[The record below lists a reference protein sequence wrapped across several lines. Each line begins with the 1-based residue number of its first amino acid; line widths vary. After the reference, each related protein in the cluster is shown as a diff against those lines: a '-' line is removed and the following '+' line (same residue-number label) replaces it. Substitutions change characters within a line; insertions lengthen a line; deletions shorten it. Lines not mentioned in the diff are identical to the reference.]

1 MNNTTERKYE
11 FRELCAKDIPL
22 MTNVIKAIGI
32 NEIKAIINE
41 DTIKA
46 VVSAYIGNNN
56 AVEGENSN
64 NNAVDKES
72 KITAMGMTLLP
83 SVFDVAEI
91 ILNNLEKCQTA
102 LNKLLARTSN
112 LSVEKVEN
120 LSLVDYTMMIMDFL
134 KKEEFPDFFKVVST
148 FFKPEK

>member
-11 FRELCAKDIPL
+11 VRELCAKDIPL

-32 NEIKAIINE
+32 NEIKTIFNE
-41 DTIKA
+41 DTIKTA
-46 VVSAYIGNNN
+46 ISTYMGKNN
-56 AVEGENSN
+56 AGGEEN
-64 NNAVDKES
+64 NTGDKGS
-72 KITAMGMTLLP
+72 ALAAMGMSLLP

-91 ILNNLEKCQTA
+91 ILNNLERCQTA

-120 LSLVDYTMMIMDFL
+120 LSLVEYSTMIFDFL